1 MSLNFVRKMW
11 RSIHRGKV
19 FGASLTDLSKAFN
32 CLNHDLLIGKLN
44 AHGLSLPALRL
55 IHYFLWN
62 RTQRTRMDNS
72 YSTWME
78 IVFEVS
84 QRSVLG
90 PFLFNIF
97 LSDLFFTV
105 NSMNI
110 TDYATANDVDSLIV
124 SLISW
129 RVMLINAIFWSV
141 LMKNKNRNRQSWN
154 C

>member
-1 MSLNFVRKMW
+1 
-11 RSIHRGKV
+11 
-19 FGASLTDLSKAFN
+19 
-32 CLNHDLLIGKLN
+32 
-44 AHGLSLPALRL
+44 
-55 IHYFLWN
+55 
-62 RTQRTRMDNS
+62 MDNS

-124 SLISW
+124 SLIS
-129 RVMLINAIFWSV
+129 
-141 LMKNKNRNRQSWN
+141 
-154 C
+154 